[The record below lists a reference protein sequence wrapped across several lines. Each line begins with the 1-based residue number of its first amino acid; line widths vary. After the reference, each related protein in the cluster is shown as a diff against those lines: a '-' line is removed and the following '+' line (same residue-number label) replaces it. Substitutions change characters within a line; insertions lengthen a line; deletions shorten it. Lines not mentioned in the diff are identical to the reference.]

1 MKNNLRIIFVFFVAM
16 SLNFLGMA
24 QAAQAA
30 LITTHEV
37 AASSNADED
46 RSLVL
51 STLQRQDL
59 RGQLVEYGVDP
70 AYVEQRIASL
80 TDHEVS
86 RLANDIRN
94 APAGGD
100 VSVLGFLLV
109 IFIVLLI
116 TDILGYTKIFPFVK
130 PAK

>member
-1 MKNNLRIIFVFFVAM
+1 MKNNLKIILVCFIAI

-24 QAAQAA
+24 QAARAA
-30 LITTHEV
+30 LVSTQEL

-59 RGQLVEYGVDP
+59 REQFARYGVDP
-70 AYVEQRIASL
+70 ADVEQRVASL
-80 TDHEVS
+80 SDQEVS
-86 RLANDIRN
+86 RLANDIRS
-94 APAGGD
+94 APAGG

-116 TDILGYTKIFPFVK
+116 TDILGYTNVFPFVK
-130 PAK
+130 PMK